1 MQATLLS
8 DSGVANERMTTGGH
22 MSIQRICLIGSLALI
37 GACSMARVQH
47 SIATTPAA
55 AAIATPAAVPTTATV
70 AAVPVSEAMP
80 AAAAAVIPAAS
91 SSPPEPVPAPA
102 PAAAARV
109 ALKKPVTEAVV
120 AAPVRVQINGHVN
133 LTAGRG
139 QQIEPGDQTDT
150 LVYYVP
156 ASGGARVRPGQFNVY
171 THNRDFSPE
180 ALAVPLGSTVT
191 FVNLDDVRHNVFSV
205 TPGSAFD
212 LGYQG
217 SGEKA
222 SHVFSHAGIVLVSC
236 NVHRSMELDV
246 LVVPS
251 PYSAKVAADGNFTL
265 RGLPPGPGTLHFWN
279 PRAQPAS
286 QALTLPLGGAVKQTL
301 QVTRPR
307 MTMAPSGKGAV

>member
-1 MQATLLS
+1 
-8 DSGVANERMTTGGH
+8 

-37 GACSMARVQH
+37 GACSMAPVQH
-47 SIATTPAA
+47 STATTPAA
-55 AAIATPAAVPTTATV
+55 VASTPAAVAVPAPMAAAPAAVVPANDAVAAVAATPAVLPPPPAPAPTPAAVPHT
-70 AAVPVSEAMP
+70 
-80 AAAAAVIPAAS
+80 
-91 SSPPEPVPAPA
+91 
-102 PAAAARV
+102 
-109 ALKKPVTEAVV
+109 ALKKAVAKAAV
-120 AAPVRVQINGHVN
+120 AAAPLALAQISGHVN

-139 QQIEPGDQTDT
+139 QQVEPGDQAHT

-212 LGYQG
+212 LGYQA
-217 SGEKA
+217 SGQKV

-251 PYSAKVAADGNFTL
+251 PYSAKVAADGSFTL

-279 PRAQPAS
+279 PRAQPVS

-301 QVTRPR
+301 QVTKSQ
-307 MTMAPSGKGAV
+307 MTMAPSGKGAA

>member
-8 DSGVANERMTTGGH
+8 DGGVVNERMTTGGH

-37 GACSMARVQH
+37 GACSMAPAQH
-47 SIATTPAA
+47 SIAMTSGASTIPTAAAVPMTAARAVAPASEAMPPAA
-55 AAIATPAAVPTTATV
+55 AADTPAAP
-70 AAVPVSEAMP
+70 SSLP
-80 AAAAAVIPAAS
+80 APAS
-91 SSPPEPVPAPA
+91 APA
-102 PAAAARV
+102 PAARV
-109 ALKKPVTEAVV
+109 QLKKPVPEAVV
-120 AAPVRVQINGHVN
+120 AAPARVQISGHVN

-139 QQIEPGDQTDT
+139 QQIEPGDQADT

-212 LGYQG
+212 LGYQA
-217 SGEKA
+217 SGQKA

-251 PYSAKVAADGNFTL
+251 PYSAKVAADGSFTL

>member
-1 MQATLLS
+1 
-8 DSGVANERMTTGGH
+8 

-37 GACSMARVQH
+37 GACSMAPVQH
-47 SIATTPAA
+47 STATTPAA
-55 AAIATPAAVPTTATV
+55 VAVAAATPANVPIATATA
-70 AAVPVSEAMP
+70 AAVPAYATMP
-80 AAAAAVIPAAS
+80 AAPTAAAAA
-91 SSPPEPVPAPA
+91 SPPPPPVPVPV
-102 PAAAARV
+102 PVRSAAAAPR
-109 ALKKPVTEAVV
+109 AAEKNAAPQAV
-120 AAPVRVQINGHVN
+120 AAAPSQAQIRGHVE
-133 LTAGRG
+133 LVAGRG
-139 QQIEPGDQTDT
+139 QRVEPGDQTDT

-222 SHVFSHAGIVLVSC
+222 SHMFTHAGIVLVSC

-251 PYSAKVAADGNFTL
+251 PYSAKVAADGSFTL

-286 QALTLPLGGAVKQTL
+286 QALTLPSVGAVRQTL
-301 QVTRPR
+301 QVIKPR
-307 MTMAPSGKGAV
+307 MTMAPSGNGAS